1 MTPWSLEIAR
11 AEDAAISQQNGKH
24 WTALETVEKD
34 SENLSSKKM
43 YNFSTMEN
51 IWLQY
56 ELYRDLQR
64 SKKTEGAAVW
74 ANLPERY

>member
-1 MTPWSLEIAR
+1 
-11 AEDAAISQQNGKH
+11 
-24 WTALETVEKD
+24 
-34 SENLSSKKM
+34 M

-64 SKKTEGAAVW
+64 SKKTEGAAV
-74 ANLPERY
+74 